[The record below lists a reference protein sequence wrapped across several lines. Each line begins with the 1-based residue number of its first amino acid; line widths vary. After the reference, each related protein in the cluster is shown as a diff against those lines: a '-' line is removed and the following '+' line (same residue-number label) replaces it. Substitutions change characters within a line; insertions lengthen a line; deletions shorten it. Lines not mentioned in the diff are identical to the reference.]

1 MYGNEVYI
9 LSVIWR
15 IGAGESIMDNAGSG
29 GMYASIDHQLGI
41 VESDAVNYKGEHF
54 NVHPDTGVQIVGHK
68 LPRWNEALSLVHNM
82 ATCVSGTTLISW
94 DIAYSDR
101 GWLMIETNDNGDW
114 SIIQSIK
121 KIGKKEILYTYMD
134 KYFQYQRVNKL

>member
-9 LSVIWR
+9 LGVIWR

-54 NVHPDTGVQIVGHK
+54 NVHP
-68 LPRWNEALSLVHNM
+68 E
-82 ATCVSGTTLISW
+82 
-94 DIAYSDR
+94 DR
-101 GWLMIETNDNGDW
+101 K
-114 SIIQSIK
+114 S
-121 KIGKKEILYTYMD
+121 
-134 KYFQYQRVNKL
+134 VV